1 MTTVQKKKSRI
12 NYQTV
17 HMKELEIGAA
27 RFADP
32 CTRERKS

>member
-17 HMKELEIGAA
+17 HTKELEIGAA
-27 RFADP
+27 RFTDP
-32 CTRERKS
+32 CASEKVV